1 MPKSFIGR
9 GFAQNGR
16 QRFTNLSPAGKKE
29 KRKTRRSDKA
39 SRHIC
44 PFYSMKSRQSK
55 ISKQKVFI
63 LALISLGCVAF
74 VALLIKLNDA
84 YGELSLWESRRHVL
98 EEELR
103 VLKIETRKNRL
114 FLEKLRNDPEFQN
127 DVARRELGY
136 AAENEKTFRFT
147 EK

>member
-1 MPKSFIGR
+1 
-9 GFAQNGR
+9 
-16 QRFTNLSPAGKKE
+16 
-29 KRKTRRSDKA
+29 
-39 SRHIC
+39 
-44 PFYSMKSRQSK
+44 MKNRQSK

-63 LALISLGCVAF
+63 LALISLGCIAF
-74 VALLIKLNDA
+74 VGLLIKLNDA

-114 FLEKLRNDPEFQN
+114 FLEKLRNDPDFQN

>member
-1 MPKSFIGR
+1 M
-9 GFAQNGR
+9 
-16 QRFTNLSPAGKKE
+16 
-29 KRKTRRSDKA
+29 
-39 SRHIC
+39 
-44 PFYSMKSRQSK
+44 
-55 ISKQKVFI
+55 
-63 LALISLGCVAF
+63 
-74 VALLIKLNDA
+74 IKLNDA

-136 AAENEKTFRFT
+136 AAENEKTYRFT

>member
-1 MPKSFIGR
+1 
-9 GFAQNGR
+9 
-16 QRFTNLSPAGKKE
+16 
-29 KRKTRRSDKA
+29 
-39 SRHIC
+39 
-44 PFYSMKSRQSK
+44 MKSRQSK

-136 AAENEKTFRFT
+136 AAENEKTYRFT